1 MCPACRHTSPHY
13 PLTTNRITNRF
24 NQPNRQVL
32 ACDVSGML
40 SIFSVRTG
48 RLMVTKQLTA
58 GNGFSRGG
66 LFTLS
71 AQATA
76 PAGGGGGARGPGSSS
91 LANASAAGGAITGGV
106 VSICGVM
113 RRQLYAVVT
122 GHELSLWHVEHELD
136 YNVARGGHD
145 KAVIALYSCSGGVV
159 GRVMM
164 VAAWDGTGR
173 VDALLRCTA
182 AGEEWCVGAGRGGW
196 RDGTHTGLH
205 LSPRPA

>member
-1 MCPACRHTSPHY
+1 MSHHHRFEPFAQGATDLPNPSGPRLRRVRHAVTLYHTVCK
-13 PLTTNRITNRF
+13 PLTASPTGLTH
-24 NQPNRQVL
+24 PPDQVL

-71 AQATA
+71 SQTTA
-76 PAGGGGGARGPGSSS
+76 PAGAAGGARGPGSSGS
-91 LANASAAGGAITGGV
+91 LASASTTGGAITGSV

-159 GRVMM
+159 GR
-164 VAAWDGTGR
+164 
-173 VDALLRCTA
+173 
-182 AGEEWCVGAGRGGW
+182 GGLGW
-196 RDGTHTGLH
+196 L
-205 LSPRPA
+205 